1 MSSVCRVFI
10 IGNLGRDP
18 ESKTV
23 GQNQSLM
30 TNFSVATSHRGADGQ
45 EQTSWHNVTAW
56 AKTAQNCQQ
65 YLKKGAKVC
74 VEGRI
79 DYQEGTNRD
88 GVKMTYTKI
97 IADRVTFLDTFSKSK
112 DDQPTARPQSTV
124 DRSKPVSPFTPQ
136 EEMDLPF

>member
-1 MSSVCRVFI
+1 MRSLHRVFI
-10 IGNLGRDP
+10 IGNLGKDP
-18 ESKTV
+18 ESKTI
-23 GQNQSLM
+23 GQNQTLVCS
-30 TNFSVATSHRGADGQ
+30 FSVATSHRNADGS

-65 YLKKGAKVC
+65 YLKKGSKVC

-88 GVKMTYTKI
+88 GVKMLYTKI
-97 IADRVTFLDTFSKSK
+97 IADRVTFLDTKSK
-112 DDQPTARPQSTV
+112 DDSTQARAQTPI
-124 DRSKPVSPFTPQ
+124 DRSQPVSPFTPQ